1 MWWQVVQVVI
11 EDERFGPNAAEL
23 PKKRE
28 LELPFDKAY
37 PS

>member
-1 MWWQVVQVVI
+1 MPQVVEVVI
-11 EDERFGPNAAEL
+11 EDERFGPDATEL

-28 LELPFDKAY
+28 LELPFDQAY